1 MDLRKCVCGKI
12 YDAERGKLCPFCKE
26 RMEEMMPKRTAYVKI
41 MYKDGMAERYD
52 LIPGTE
58 YAVGRNKA
66 VCQIAVRDQFTD
78 VSRVHC
84 AIKTF
89 EDMSGIGK
97 IVKIRDLSNN
107 GIAALN
113 RNAKPSIRKINK
125 ESMVELR
132 SEADK
137 YYFLL
142 GGKNVAIEIGMN
154 K

>member
-1 MDLRKCVCGKI
+1 
-12 YDAERGKLCPFCKE
+12 
-26 RMEEMMPKRTAYVKI
+26 
-41 MYKDGMAERYD
+41 MAERYD

-58 YAVGRNKA
+58 YAVGRSKA

-89 EDMSGIGK
+89 EDISGIGK

-113 RNAKPSIRKINK
+113 RNAKPRSGRSTRRVWWSFGRKRTNTISCWEGK
-125 ESMVELR
+125 MLRLR
-132 SEADK
+132 SA
-137 YYFLL
+137 
-142 GGKNVAIEIGMN
+142 
-154 K
+154 

>member
-1 MDLRKCVCGKI
+1 
-12 YDAERGKLCPFCKE
+12 
-26 RMEEMMPKRTAYVKI
+26 
-41 MYKDGMAERYD
+41 MAERYD